1 LKSRGL
7 NLSCVIIAFTALLLA
22 NLQYFHFL
30 PALPSYHELIVKSHD
45 ISKIQANTFKP
56 ILNSKATD
64 SPPLES
70 FNRAIFLFHPKF
82 RTQLKTVYFSLNL
95 KTRSLWIPASTN
107 QTESLLMLKID
118 PEISL
123 FLSSLEPSD
132 LRKLGE
138 IGIDIRLTYLENVP
152 TEAMFYSRVENKS
165 QENSTIKQTKSISIL
180 FSESSISDCP
190 PATLAFCSLQNSSL
204 YLIKPLLLEEHPS
217 KCVRSADVA
226 SLTIYTPTVSQ
237 VSSHSFNY
245 VYFSEKDTWH
255 CPQNFIYPVKSYET
269 YFWFNPTSQFS
280 TYIEIS

>member
-1 LKSRGL
+1 MKSRGL
-7 NLSCVIIAFTALLLA
+7 NLSCVIIAFTTLLLA
-22 NLQYFHFL
+22 TLQHYYFS
-30 PALPSYHELIVKSHD
+30 PALPSYRELILKSHD

-56 ILNSKATD
+56 ILNSKTTN
-64 SPPLES
+64 SPLLEP

-82 RTQLKTVYFSLNL
+82 QTQLKTVYFSLNL

-138 IGIDIRLTYLENVP
+138 IGIDIRLTYVENVP
-152 TEAMFYSRVENKS
+152 TEAMIYSRVEDMS
-165 QENSTIKQTKSISIL
+165 QQNSTMKQNKTIFTL

-204 YLIKPLLLEEHPS
+204 YLMKPPLLEEQSS

-255 CPQNFIYPVKSYET
+255 CPRNFIYPVKSYET

-280 TYIEIS
+280 TYVQIS